1 MADEIKLETT
11 QKSVKIDCVLSF
23 RKADADASF
32 DYKLVIEDGIIK
44 IDPHDSR
51 TRVVAIYPLSGNDVE
66 KSDKKRKIQIAHF
79 DATMLTD
86 DDDFDYFFE
95 VDEFGNGAC
104 IIPDSENCSF
114 ISVAVDNSLNLA
126 TEAHEETVEEC
137 VKEPIEECTDP
148 VVEYTTNES
157 VEPEQESDTLT
168 ESLDETQKE
177 EIRTRFQQGA
187 ISIFQGF
194 GKPDVSLVRMTE
206 FDAKSRDSDSSYEY
220 YYDPESDSM
229 VYYIVKNEDQ
239 EQ

>member
-1 MADEIKLETT
+1 MADEIKLETK
-11 QKSVKIDCVLSF
+11 QNPVKIDCVLSF
-23 RKADADASF
+23 RRSAIDASF
-32 DYKLVIEDGIIK
+32 DYNPVIEDGIIK

-51 TRVVAIYPLSGNDVE
+51 TRIVAIYPVSGNDVE
-66 KSDKKRKIQIAHF
+66 RSDTKRKIQIAHF

-86 DDDFDYFFE
+86 DGDFDYFFE

-126 TEAHEETVEEC
+126 TEAHEETVKEC

-148 VVEYTTNES
+148 VVECTTTES
-157 VEPEQESDTLT
+157 VDPEQESDILT
-168 ESLDETQKE
+168 ETLDETRKE
-177 EIRTRFQQGA
+177 ELRTRFQQGA

-194 GKPDVSLVRMTE
+194 GKPDASLVRMAD
-206 FDAKSRDSDSSYEY
+206 FDTRSRDSESSYEY

-239 EQ
+239 E

>member
-1 MADEIKLETT
+1 MADEIKLETK
-11 QKSVKIDCVLSF
+11 QNSVKIDCVLSF
-23 RKADADASF
+23 RRSAIDASF
-32 DYKLVIEDGIIK
+32 DYNLVIEDGIIK

-66 KSDKKRKIQIAHF
+66 KSDTKRKIQIVHF

-86 DDDFDYFFE
+86 DGDFDYFFE

-126 TEAHEETVEEC
+126 TETHEEPVEEC
-137 VKEPIEECTDP
+137 VETPIEECTEP
-148 VVEYTTNES
+148 VVECTTEEDCETAS
-157 VEPEQESDTLT
+157 TDALMEE
-168 ESLDETQKE
+168 LDEAQKE

-194 GKPDVSLVRMTE
+194 EKPEEAFVRMSE
-206 FDAKSRDSDSSYEY
+206 FDAKSKDDDSIYEY

-229 VYYIVKNEDQ
+229 VYYIVEKED
-239 EQ
+239 

>member
-1 MADEIKLETT
+1 MADEIKLETK
-11 QKSVKIDCVLSF
+11 QNSVKIDCVLSF
-23 RKADADASF
+23 RRSAIDASF
-32 DYKLVIEDGIIK
+32 DYNLVIEDGIIK

-66 KSDKKRKIQIAHF
+66 KSDTKRKIQIVHF

-86 DDDFDYFFE
+86 DGDFDYFFE

-126 TEAHEETVEEC
+126 TETHEEPVEEC
-137 VKEPIEECTDP
+137 VETPIEECTEP
-148 VVEYTTNES
+148 VVECTTEEDCETAS
-157 VEPEQESDTLT
+157 TDALMEE
-168 ESLDETQKE
+168 LDEAQRE

-194 GKPDVSLVRMTE
+194 EKPEEAFVRMSE
-206 FDAKSRDSDSSYEY
+206 FDAKSKDDDSIYEY

-229 VYYIVKNEDQ
+229 VYYIVEKED
-239 EQ
+239 